1 MAESS
6 GLVTVVGDDGKT
18 YVADQKTVQAKQV
31 QQMMAQG
38 GNFFGTMIIAN
49 LPKNCQK
56 KTESRFL
63 KPKSTP
69 KDYRLRVCL
78 LHGCVKGLAN

>member
-38 GNFFGTMIIAN
+38 GNFFWHHDISKSAQELSKENGKSVLN
-49 LPKNCQK
+49 QRVPL
-56 KTESRFL
+56 KTTTLGICVF
-63 KPKSTP
+63 
-69 KDYRLRVCL
+69 VCFMA
-78 LHGCVKGLAN
+78 V

>member
-38 GNFFGTMIIAN
+38 GNFFCHHDNRKSAQELSKENGKSV
-49 LPKNCQK
+49 L
-56 KTESRFL
+56 KTKEY
-63 KPKSTP
+63 P
-69 KDYRLRVCL
+69 
-78 LHGCVKGLAN
+78 

>member
-38 GNFFGTMIIAN
+38 GNYFLYAK

-56 KTESRFL
+56 EKKANAKWTIRN
-63 KPKSTP
+63 TP
-69 KDYRLRVCL
+69 IQSHK
-78 LHGCVKGLAN
+78 